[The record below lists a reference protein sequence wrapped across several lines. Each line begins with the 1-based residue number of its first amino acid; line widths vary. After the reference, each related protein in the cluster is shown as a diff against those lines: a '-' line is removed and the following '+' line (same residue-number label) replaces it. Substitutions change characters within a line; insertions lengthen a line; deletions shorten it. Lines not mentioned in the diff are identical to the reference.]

1 MGGSDMDGY
10 LEQWQMN
17 AKDLRRREYL
27 RKSGLGLGLVNLPG
41 YSPDFNGDEAIWGWA
56 REKATGNRC
65 LGSREAVQERV
76 GGFVAGVASR
86 KDEVRRR
93 CRPVLQSR
101 ADAPEKL
108 ATRFPEP
115 NKCTSHLGFCLR
127 TFRGVDYDF
136 WAGELFFRSPSDW
149 QSHSVRLA
157 RVSGNMFQKQAFLN
171 TLHPRPAPALRRC
184 SITMFNNNNRSTT
197 VTGVC

>member
-10 LEQWQMN
+10 LEQWQLN
-17 AKDLRRREYL
+17 AKDLRWREYL
-27 RKSGLGLGLVNLPG
+27 RKSGLGVVNLPG

-86 KDEVRRR
+86 KHEVRRR

-136 WAGELFFRSPSDW
+136 CAGELFFRSPSDW
-149 QSHSVRLA
+149 QSHSVRHAPAWGTLY
-157 RVSGNMFQKQAFLN
+157 QKQVFLIQCPK
-171 TLHPRPAPALRRC
+171 LGVLSMGRP
-184 SITMFNNNNRSTT
+184 
-197 VTGVC
+197 VTKPP